1 MSYEPSDVKR
11 LFLHAVEL
19 TRSEDRT
26 AFLDRACGD
35 NEKLRARVQEL
46 LQSQANPG
54 SFLGHPA
61 LADLTPTPWDEGP
74 AGCGDDRLGLGGT
87 SDTAP
92 STGSVSLDFL
102 EPCSTPSRIGK
113 LGVYEIIEVIGHG
126 GMGIV
131 LKAYDTKLHRVVAI
145 KSLAPALATNGT
157 AVKRFLREARAAAAV
172 SHDHVVT
179 IFAVDEAS
187 VPPYLVM
194 ECIAGQSLQQKID
207 RNGPLEPAEIL
218 RIGMQISE
226 GLAAAHKQGLIH
238 RDIKPS
244 NILLENGVERAK
256 ITDFGLARAVDDVT
270 MTQAG
275 HVAGTP
281 EYMSPEQAKGE
292 HLDARSDLFSL
303 GSVLYTM
310 CTGPPG
316 VPR

>member
-1 MSYEPSDVKR
+1 MI
-11 LFLHAVEL
+11 
-19 TRSEDRT
+19 TRS
-26 AFLDRACGD
+26 CGPYS
-35 NEKLRARVQEL
+35 K
-46 LQSQANPG
+46 S
-54 SFLGHPA
+54 SFNRRRIRRSFSGIRGDGGPNADA
-61 LADLTPTPWDEGP
+61 LDEGP

-157 AVKRFLREARAAAAV
+157 AVKRFLREAQAAGPV

-244 NILLENGVERAK
+244 NILLKTAWNVR
-256 ITDFGLARAVDDVT
+256 R
-270 MTQAG
+270 
-275 HVAGTP
+275 
-281 EYMSPEQAKGE
+281 SPTSAWP
-292 HLDARSDLFSL
+292 ARS
-303 GSVLYTM
+303 TM
-310 CTGPPG
+310 LP
-316 VPR
+316 